1 MQVIVSELAVAD
13 IREGFAF
20 YARQDIRVAQ
30 HFMATVTGKLRL
42 LESIGGVHVRVHSC
56 FRMLAFP
63 FPFAIYYTMLSDTVV
78 VRAVLDCR
86 RSPKEHAERAK
97 W

>member
-13 IREGFAF
+13 IREGHAF
-20 YARQDIRVAQ
+20 YARQDIRVAE
-30 HFMATVTGKLRL
+30 HFMETVSSKLRL
-42 LESIGGVHVRVHSC
+42 LESIGGVHVRVHRC

-63 FPFAIYYTMLSDTVV
+63 FPFAIYYTICSDTVV

-86 RSPKEHAERAK
+86 RAPQRHTVRTK
-97 W
+97 

>member
-13 IREGFAF
+13 IREGYAF
-20 YARQDIRVAQ
+20 YARQDIRVAE

-42 LESIGGVHVRVHSC
+42 LESIGGVHVRVHKC

-63 FPFAIYYTMLSDTVV
+63 FPFAIYYSIRSDTVV

-86 RSPKEHAERAK
+86 RSPRRHADRTK
-97 W
+97 

>member
-1 MQVIVSELAVAD
+1 MQVIVSELAVVD

-42 LESIGGVHVRVHSC
+42 LESIGGVHMRVHGC

-63 FPFAIYYTMLSDTVV
+63 FPFAIYYTIRSNSVV
-78 VRAVLDCR
+78 VRAILDCR
-86 RSPKEHAERAK
+86 RAPRRHTDRMK
-97 W
+97 

>member
-13 IREGFAF
+13 IREGYAF
-20 YARQDIRVAQ
+20 YARQDIRVAG
-30 HFMATVTGKLRL
+30 HFMETLSSKLRL
-42 LESIGGVHVRVHSC
+42 LESIGGVHVRVHGC

-63 FPFAIYYTMLSDTVV
+63 FPFAIYYAIRSDTVV

-86 RSPKEHAERAK
+86 RAPQRHSDRAK
-97 W
+97 

>member
-13 IREGFAF
+13 IREGHAF
-20 YARQDIRVAQ
+20 YARQDIRVAE
-30 HFMATVTGKLRL
+30 HFVETVTSKLHL
-42 LESIGGVHVRVHSC
+42 LESIGGVHVSVHKC

-63 FPFAIYYTMLSDTVV
+63 FPFAIYYAIRSDIVV

-86 RSPKEHAERAK
+86 RSPRTHADRAK
-97 W
+97 

>member
-13 IREGFAF
+13 IREGYAF
-20 YARQDIRVAQ
+20 YARQDVRVAE
-30 HFMATVTGKLRL
+30 HFIETVSSKLRL
-42 LESIGGVHVRVHSC
+42 LETIGGVYVRVHHC

-63 FPFAIYYTMLSDTVV
+63 FPFAIYYTICSDTVV

-86 RSPKEHAERAK
+86 RSPQSHTDRVR
-97 W
+97 